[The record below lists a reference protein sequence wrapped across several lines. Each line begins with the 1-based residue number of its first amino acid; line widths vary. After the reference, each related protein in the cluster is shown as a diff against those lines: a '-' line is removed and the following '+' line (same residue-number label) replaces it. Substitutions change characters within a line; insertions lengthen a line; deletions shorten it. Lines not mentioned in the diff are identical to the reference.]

1 MQMSVRRRWLISV
14 VLFIT
19 LAGLIQIVATALVA
33 GYGAWVGGKGW
44 LMNAAPSA
52 VELVHASSVERLQRV
67 AAALEQQDGLDAAL
81 AARDVTQ
88 VDQWLAPALFGHKDV
103 KWFAVKDDVA
113 FGSSAPCSLPDRKAL
128 AAVAGTAFARCGDAV
143 V

>member
-67 AAALEQQDGLDAAL
+67 AAAL